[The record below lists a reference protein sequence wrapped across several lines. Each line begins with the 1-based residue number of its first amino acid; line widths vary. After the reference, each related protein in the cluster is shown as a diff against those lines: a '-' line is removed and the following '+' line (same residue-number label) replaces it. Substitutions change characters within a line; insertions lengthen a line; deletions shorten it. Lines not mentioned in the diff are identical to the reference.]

1 MATLILFINN
11 SENIIESE
19 IAKFIAECKS
29 LVYVDIEI
37 DKVYRTLLM
46 SGPKNYLG
54 ISGDKII
61 VKGLTGKKSSTCLWA
76 RNLFKQMLEDI
87 KNEINP
93 IPKLQ
98 LAIGE
103 LESRSLFTE
112 ENARLFRFTQQL
124 NKNPDE

>member
-1 MATLILFINN
+1 
-11 SENIIESE
+11 
-19 IAKFIAECKS
+19 
-29 LVYVDIEI
+29 
-37 DKVYRTLLM
+37 M

-54 ISGDKII
+54 TIPGDKII

-98 LAIGE
+98 F
-103 LESRSLFTE
+103 SYW
-112 ENARLFRFTQQL
+112 
-124 NKNPDE
+124 